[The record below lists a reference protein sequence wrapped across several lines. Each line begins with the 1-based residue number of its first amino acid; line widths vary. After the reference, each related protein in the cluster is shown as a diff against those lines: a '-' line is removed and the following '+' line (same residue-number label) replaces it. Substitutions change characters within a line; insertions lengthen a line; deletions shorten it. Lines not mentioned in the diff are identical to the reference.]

1 MVLLGIVTL
10 RDTVNLGSALVAIA
24 VGVGVIVTYFKG
36 VRWKVEAD
44 LRGQT
49 IETLE
54 EGRDAYKLRAE
65 RLGAEKDEAQ
75 QHVSELEG
83 RIAILERLPH
93 LDFEKQM
100 ELFDAAAAKR
110 TEHAAES
117 LLDQIERSEARIAGA
132 FADHERRAQ
141 ERHEAE
147 MRVMEA
153 ILRKGTT
160 R

>member
-1 MVLLGIVTL
+1 L

-44 LRGQT
+44 MRQQT
-49 IETLE
+49 IDTLE
-54 EGRDAYKLRAE
+54 EGRDAYKTRAE

-75 QHVSELEG
+75 QHVSELQG
-83 RIAILERLPH
+83 RIEILERLPT
-93 LDFEKQM
+93 LDVERQM
-100 ELFDAAAAKR
+100 EMFDAAATKR
-110 TEHAAES
+110 TEQAAKT
-117 LLDQIERSEARIAGA
+117 LLDQMEHSEARIAGA

-141 ERHEAE
+141 DRHEAE

-153 ILRKGTT
+153 ILQREL